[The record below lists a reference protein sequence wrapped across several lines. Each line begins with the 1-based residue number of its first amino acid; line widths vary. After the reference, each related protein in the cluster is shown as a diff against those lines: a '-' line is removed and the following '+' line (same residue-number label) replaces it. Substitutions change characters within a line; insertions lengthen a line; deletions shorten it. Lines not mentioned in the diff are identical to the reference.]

1 MLINYLPPFMQEY
14 REIKE
19 ICTSEEYEIKEF
31 QNYKNKMQ
39 QELFLETAT
48 DYGIKRT
55 EANLGITAS
64 DSESIEYRKFR
75 IKSILI
81 GTHYSL
87 AEALNSLIPNGE
99 YTLNF
104 YINTLT
110 LTLRIPLSNKM
121 YLNSVSKML
130 DKTVPLNIAVSCG
143 ILYTSHNNAGKYTH
157 SELNS
162 FTHKFIKEDL
172 HEQ

>member
-14 REIKE
+14 REIRE
-19 ICTSEEYEIKEF
+19 ICTSEDYEIKEL
-31 QNYKNKMQ
+31 QNYKNKIQ
-39 QELFLETAT
+39 KELFLETAT

-55 EANLGITAS
+55 ESNLGITAS
-64 DSESIEYRKFR
+64 DGESMEYRKFR

-87 AEALNSLIPNGE
+87 IEALNSLIPNGE

-104 YINTLT
+104 DINTLT

-121 YLNSVSKML
+121 YLNSVSEML
-130 DKTVPLNIAVSCG
+130 DKTVPLNIAVSCS
-143 ILYTSHNNAGKYTH
+143 ILYTSHSNAGKYTH
-157 SELNS
+157 SELKE